1 MKPETK
7 RRTVGVINAL
17 PDVLAPQAEGNYYAL
32 ISHSAADLSERAWK
46 RTGTQMVKA
55 LKVFEKRNPD
65 TKKKLYDWL
74 ELTEDRQGFEDA
86 LREFE
91 RQRREIDE
99 RYRSFNVNDE
109 QRHGSERQCLD
120 TIES

>member
-17 PDVLAPQAEGNYYAL
+17 PDVLVPQAEGDYYAL
-32 ISHSAADLSERAWK
+32 ISHSAADLSEQAWK

-55 LKVFEKRNPD
+55 LKLFEKRNPD
-65 TKKKLYDWL
+65 SKKKLYDWL
-74 ELTEDRQGFEDA
+74 ELTEDRRGLEDA
-86 LREFE
+86 LKEFE

-99 RYRSFNVNDE
+99 RYRSFSINDE
-109 QRHGSERQCLD
+109 QRHGNERQCLD
-120 TIES
+120 TIGS